1 LGTTFSASNVPTCYR
16 SRISQRLMIKIQ
28 TFLNALR
35 ESSLYVISCLRQ
47 PVVKELDK
55 IHFLHARKF
64 GDLFWESGP

>member
-1 LGTTFSASNVPTCYR
+1 
-16 SRISQRLMIKIQ
+16 MIKIQ